1 MNGAGKVSE
10 VQLLAEEILAAD
22 SRGKESSYFA

>member
-22 SRGKESSYFA
+22 SRGKKSYFA